1 MSKHVAIFLTAL
13 LLLPLVL
20 HAQEVMPYAW
30 RSYIE
35 LLSEEG
41 EDETVEEL
49 LELYET
55 CRDTPANLNDTAN
68 LLQDI
73 PFVSDILRKRL
84 KTYVALYGELLSV
97 EELYSINGFDSNLVE
112 MLRPLVVA
120 KPMEKREK
128 LTLKE
133 VLQHGNSNL
142 VLGVGGT
149 VEQAR
154 GYRDSIYEG
163 DNLRLMWR
171 YYFKYKDRI
180 QLQLSG
186 DKDPGEAFFAG
197 SQRQGF
203 DFYGYSLMVNDVGRY
218 AGSGQH
224 PYLKRLVIGQYHAQF
239 GQGLTLWS
247 GFGPRAAWETSIYR
261 NTQGIR
267 PSGAFTEYGYLRGAA
282 TTIALSQHWSLSLAY
297 SYVDRDATLPRKEKE
312 DTVQSLYN
320 SGYHRTETEIKKRNQ
335 LGEHLVGGHLE
346 YRNNNLKIGLSG
358 AATLLEKVIMP
369 ATYVY
374 NDNAFRGNS
383 NINIGFDA
391 AYRYRRLL
399 LFGEA
404 AICANHAFDNTVS
417 NVSPAAVMGGEFI
430 FNNNHRASLLMRY
443 YSPTYHNLHAI
454 ALGQSSTPQNEMGIG
469 CHYQGRLPLGITATG
484 IADFFYFPHMKYLVY
499 APSHGQEY
507 RVTLSR
513 VVELVKGLS
522 VNVRYRY
529 KEKGRNITPS
539 TQVDGHYLLEQTYRH
554 QVQGDIE
561 YSTGNWRL
569 VTRIGYAHYH
579 GDATQADKGLLLYQ
593 DLQYHPQHIPLT
605 IAARVAWFDVDDYEA
620 RLYTVESD
628 FIYQYNSMAYQNE
641 GYRCYLVARYDITPH
656 WNIGIKYGITAYTDR
671 DTFGSS
677 YESIDSNHRQ
687 QWRIQ
692 MRLKW

>member
-1 MSKHVAIFLTAL
+1 MRTKTLIL
-13 LLLPLVL
+13 LSLLALLPLT
-20 HAQEVMPYAW
+20 ANTQEVMTYAW
-30 RSYIE
+30 RSYLE

-41 EDETVEEL
+41 EDETAEEL
-49 LELYET
+49 MELYET
-55 CRDTPANLNDTAN
+55 YRDKPANVNDTLT
-68 LLQDI
+68 LLRDF
-73 PFVSDILRKRL
+73 PFVNNLQRECL
-84 KTYVALYGELLSV
+84 KAYVVLYGPLLSA
-97 EELYSINGFDSNLVE
+97 EELYTINGFDSLTVE
-112 MLRPLVVA
+112 LLRPLVSFEPIESA
-120 KPMEKREK
+120 PR

-133 VLQHGNSNL
+133 ILEHGHSNL
-142 VLGVGGT
+142 VTGMGGT
-149 VEQAR
+149 MEQAR

-180 QLQLSG
+180 QLQFSG

-203 DFYGYSLMVNDVGRY
+203 DFYGYSLLMNDIGRY
-218 AGSGQH
+218 VGNSRH
-224 PYLKRLVIGQYHAQF
+224 PYLKRVVIGQYHAQF

-267 PSGAFTEYGYLRGAA
+267 PNGAFTEYGYLRGVAA
-282 TTIALSQHWSLSLAY
+282 TIALSQNWSLSLAY
-297 SYVDRDATLPRKEKE
+297 SYVNRDATLPRKEKE

-320 SGYHRTETEIKKRNQ
+320 SGYHRTDTEIKKRNQ
-335 LGEHLVGGHLE
+335 LGEHLIGGHLE
-346 YRNNNLKIGLSG
+346 YRNSNLQIGITG
-358 AATLLEKVIMP
+358 TTTLLEKVIIP
-369 ATYVY
+369 ASYVY
-374 NDNAFRGNS
+374 NDNAFRGNR
-383 NINIGFDA
+383 NNNLGINA

-399 LFGEA
+399 LFGEM
-404 AICANHAFDNTVS
+404 AICANHAFDSILLNI
-417 NVSPAAVMGGEFI
+417 SPAVVVGGEFI

-454 ALGQSSTPQNEMGIG
+454 ALGQSSSPQNEMGIG
-469 CHYQGRLPLGITATG
+469 CHYQGRMPLGITATG
-484 IADFFYFPHMKYLVY
+484 TADFFYFPHMKYLVY

-513 VVELVKGLS
+513 PSSLIKGLS

-529 KEKGRNITPS
+529 KDKGRNITPS

-554 QVQGDIE
+554 QIQGDFE
-561 YSTGNWRL
+561 YSIGDWRL

-579 GDATQADKGLLLYQ
+579 GDETKADKGLLLYQ
-593 DLQYHPQHIPLT
+593 DIQYHPRHIPLT
-605 IAARVAWFDVDDYEA
+605 IAARMAWFDVDDYEA

-656 WNIGIKYGITAYTDR
+656 WNIGFKYGITAYSDR

-677 YESIDSNHRQ
+677 YELIDSNHRQ

>member
-1 MSKHVAIFLTAL
+1 M
-13 LLLPLVL
+13 
-20 HAQEVMPYAW
+20 
-30 RSYIE
+30 
-35 LLSEEG
+35 
-41 EDETVEEL
+41 
-49 LELYET
+49 
-55 CRDTPANLNDTAN
+55 
-68 LLQDI
+68 
-73 PFVSDILRKRL
+73 
-84 KTYVALYGELLSV
+84 
-97 EELYSINGFDSNLVE
+97 
-112 MLRPLVVA
+112 
-120 KPMEKREK
+120 
-128 LTLKE
+128 
-133 VLQHGNSNL
+133 
-142 VLGVGGT
+142 
-149 VEQAR
+149 
-154 GYRDSIYEG
+154 
-163 DNLRLMWR
+163 
-171 YYFKYKDRI
+171 
-180 QLQLSG
+180 
-186 DKDPGEAFFAG
+186 
-197 SQRQGF
+197 
-203 DFYGYSLMVNDVGRY
+203 
-218 AGSGQH
+218 
-224 PYLKRLVIGQYHAQF
+224 
-239 GQGLTLWS
+239 
-247 GFGPRAAWETSIYR
+247 
-261 NTQGIR
+261 
-267 PSGAFTEYGYLRGAA
+267 
-282 TTIALSQHWSLSLAY
+282 
-297 SYVDRDATLPRKEKE
+297 
-312 DTVQSLYN
+312 QSLYN

-335 LGEHLVGGHLE
+335 LGEHLIGGHLE
-346 YRNNNLKIGLSG
+346 YRNSNLKIGLSG

-383 NINIGFDA
+383 NINIGIDA

-404 AICANHAFDNTVS
+404 AVCANHAFDSAVA
-417 NVSPAAVMGGEFI
+417 NVSPAAVMGGEFV

-513 VVELVKGLS
+513 AVKLVKGLS

-529 KEKGRNITPS
+529 KEKDRNITPS
-539 TQVDGHYLLEQTYRH
+539 TQVDEHYLLEQTYRH

-561 YSTGNWRL
+561 YNTGVWRL

-579 GDATQADKGLLLYQ
+579 GEVTTADKGLLLYQ
-593 DLQYHPQHIPLT
+593 DIQYHPQHIPLT
-605 IAARVAWFDVDDYEA
+605 VAARVAWFDVDDYEA

-677 YESIDSNHRQ
+677 YELIDANHRQ

>member
-1 MSKHVAIFLTAL
+1 MRTKTLIL
-13 LLLPLVL
+13 LSLLALLPL
-20 HAQEVMPYAW
+20 AANTQELMPYAW
-30 RSYIE
+30 RSYLE

-41 EDETVEEL
+41 EDETVEDL
-49 LELYET
+49 MELYET
-55 CRDTPANLNDTAN
+55 YRDKPANVNDTLT
-68 LLQDI
+68 LLRDF
-73 PFVSDILRKRL
+73 PFVNDLQRDCL
-84 KTYVALYGELLSV
+84 KAYVVLYGSLLSI
-97 EELYSINGFDSNLVE
+97 EELYSINGFDSMTVE
-112 MLRPLVVA
+112 LLRPLVTFEPIETIA
-120 KPMEKREK
+120 R

-133 VLQHGNSNL
+133 ILSHGHSNL
-142 VLGVGGT
+142 VMGVSGT

-163 DNLRLMWR
+163 NNMRLMWR
-171 YYFKYKDRI
+171 YYFRYKDRI

-197 SQRQGF
+197 SQRLGF
-203 DFYGYSLMVNDVGRY
+203 DFYGYSLMINDVGRY
-218 AGSGQH
+218 VGSGRH
-224 PYLKRLVIGQYHAQF
+224 PYLKRVVIGQYHAQF

-267 PSGAFTEYGYLRGAA
+267 PSGAFTEYGYLCGAA
-282 TTIALSQHWSLSLAY
+282 ATIALSQHWNLALAY
-297 SYVDRDATLPRKEKE
+297 SYVDRDATLPRKEKD
-312 DTVQSLYN
+312 DTVQSIYN

-335 LGEHLVGGHLE
+335 LGEHLIGGHLE
-346 YRNNNLKIGLSG
+346 YRNSNLQIGLTG
-358 AATLLEKVIMP
+358 AATFLEKVIEP

-374 NDNAFRGNS
+374 NDNSFRGNR
-383 NINIGFDA
+383 NINVGIDA
-391 AYRYRRLL
+391 TYRYRRLL

-404 AICANHAFDNTVS
+404 AICANHAFDSTAP
-417 NVSPAAVMGGEFI
+417 NVSPAAVLGGEFI

-469 CHYQGRLPLGITATG
+469 CHYQGRLPLGITAMG

-513 VVELVKGLS
+513 PIEAVKGLS

-529 KEKGRNITPS
+529 KDKGRNITPS
-539 TQVDGHYLLEQTYRH
+539 TMVDGKYLLEQTYRH

-561 YSTGNWRL
+561 YSVGDWRL

-579 GDATQADKGLLLYQ
+579 GNVTQADKGLLLYQ
-593 DLQYHPQHIPLT
+593 DIQYHPQHIPLT
-605 IAARVAWFDVDDYEA
+605 VAARVAWFDVDDYEA

-628 FIYQYNSMAYQNE
+628 FIYQYNSMVYQNE
-641 GYRCYLVARYDITPH
+641 GYRCYLVAKYDINRH

-677 YESIDSNHRQ
+677 YEQIDANHRQ
-687 QWRIQ
+687 QWRVQ

>member
-1 MSKHVAIFLTAL
+1 MKRLVLTLFAL
-13 LLLPLVL
+13 LMLLPLVGN
-20 HAQEVMPYAW
+20 AQELMPYAW
-30 RSYIE
+30 RSYLE

-41 EDETVEEL
+41 EDETAEEL
-49 LELYET
+49 MELYET
-55 CRDTPANLNDTAN
+55 YRDKPANVNDTVM
-68 LLQDI
+68 LLSDF
-73 PFVSDILRKRL
+73 PFVNDLQRERL
-84 KTYVALYGELLSV
+84 KAYVVLYGPLLSA
-97 EELYSINGFDSNLVE
+97 EELYTINGFDSMTVE
-112 MLRPLVVA
+112 LLRPLVTFEPIETSQRV
-120 KPMEKREK
+120 
-128 LTLKE
+128 TLKE
-133 VLQHGNSNL
+133 MLAHGHSNL
-142 VLGVGGT
+142 VTGIGGT

-154 GYRDSIYEG
+154 GYCDSIYEG

-171 YYFKYKDRI
+171 YYFKYKDRV

-197 SQRQGF
+197 SQRKGF
-203 DFYGYSLMVNDVGRY
+203 DFYGYSLMINDVGRY
-218 AGSGQH
+218 VENSRH
-224 PYLKRLVIGQYHAQF
+224 PYLKRVVIGQYHAQF

-247 GFGPRAAWETSIYR
+247 GFEPRAAWETSIYR

-297 SYVDRDATLPRKEKE
+297 SYVNRDATLPRKEKE

-335 LGEHLVGGHLE
+335 LGEHLIGGHLE
-346 YRNNNLKIGLSG
+346 YRNSNLKIGLSG
-358 AATLLEKVIMP
+358 AATLLEKVIVP

-374 NDNAFRGNS
+374 NGNAFRGNS

-404 AICANHAFDNTVS
+404 AICANHAFDSAVA

-507 RVTLSR
+507 RVTFSR
-513 VVELVKGLS
+513 AVELVKGLS

-539 TQVDGHYLLEQTYRH
+539 TQVEGYYLLEQTYRH

-561 YSTGNWRL
+561 YNTGVWRL

-579 GDATQADKGLLLYQ
+579 GKVTTADKGLLLYQ
-593 DLQYHPQHIPLT
+593 DIQYHPQHIPLT
-605 IAARVAWFDVDDYEA
+605 VAARVAWFDVDDYEA

-641 GYRCYLVARYDITPH
+641 GYRCYLVARYDINRH
-656 WNIGIKYGITAYTDR
+656 WDIGFKYGITAYTDR

-677 YESIDSNHRQ
+677 YELIDANHRQ
-687 QWRIQ
+687 QWRVQ

>member
-1 MSKHVAIFLTAL
+1 M
-13 LLLPLVL
+13 
-20 HAQEVMPYAW
+20 
-30 RSYIE
+30 
-35 LLSEEG
+35 
-41 EDETVEEL
+41 
-49 LELYET
+49 
-55 CRDTPANLNDTAN
+55 
-68 LLQDI
+68 
-73 PFVSDILRKRL
+73 
-84 KTYVALYGELLSV
+84 
-97 EELYSINGFDSNLVE
+97 
-112 MLRPLVVA
+112 
-120 KPMEKREK
+120 
-128 LTLKE
+128 
-133 VLQHGNSNL
+133 
-142 VLGVGGT
+142 
-149 VEQAR
+149 
-154 GYRDSIYEG
+154 
-163 DNLRLMWR
+163 
-171 YYFKYKDRI
+171 
-180 QLQLSG
+180 
-186 DKDPGEAFFAG
+186 
-197 SQRQGF
+197 
-203 DFYGYSLMVNDVGRY
+203 
-218 AGSGQH
+218 
-224 PYLKRLVIGQYHAQF
+224 
-239 GQGLTLWS
+239 
-247 GFGPRAAWETSIYR
+247 
-261 NTQGIR
+261 
-267 PSGAFTEYGYLRGAA
+267 
-282 TTIALSQHWSLSLAY
+282 
-297 SYVDRDATLPRKEKE
+297 
-312 DTVQSLYN
+312 QSLYN

-335 LGEHLVGGHLE
+335 LGEHLIGGHLE
-346 YRNNNLKIGLSG
+346 YRNSSLQIGLTG
-358 AATLLEKVIMP
+358 AATLLEKVIEP

-374 NDNAFRGNS
+374 NDNAFRGNI

-404 AICANHAFDNTVS
+404 AICANHAFDSAVA
-417 NVSPAAVMGGEFI
+417 NVSPAAVMGGEFV

-513 VVELVKGLS
+513 AVKLVKGLS

-539 TQVDGHYLLEQTYRH
+539 TQVEGHYLLEQTYRH

-561 YSTGNWRL
+561 YNTGVWRL

-579 GDATQADKGLLLYQ
+579 GEVTTADKGLLLYQ
-593 DLQYHPQHIPLT
+593 DIQYHPQHIPLT
-605 IAARVAWFDVDDYEA
+605 VAARVAWFDVDDYEA

-677 YESIDSNHRQ
+677 YELIDANHRQ